1 MQPLYSGGYG
11 LYAYAVLDSAGRVLF
26 SSRNDGARAVLARR
40 IEPSATGSMRRRS
53 TGSVLFGVSVARPVG
68 QRMYWIQV
76 GQDLSHRDVIIDDVV
91 ALVLPARRLDHLPDP
106 AGAAPDRHPD
116 LPPRARAGARG
127 VDHGG
132 GDRAGAHRRAP
143 ARAGDA
149 GRDRA
154 AGSRRQPGVR
164 PSRGGLPRPA
174 RLHRRHGARAAHA
187 ACHHAR
193 PSRCRWSPGRCATR
207 CAPISST

>member
-1 MQPLYSGGYG
+1 MPCSIPT
-11 LYAYAVLDSAGRVLF
+11 GRVLF
-26 SSRNDGARAVLARR
+26 SSRTDGAAAVHARR
-40 IEPSATGSMRRRS
+40 AGACATGIVRRRS
-53 TGSVLFGVSVARPVG
+53 TGAVLFGVSVARPIG
-68 QRMYWIQV
+68 ERMYFDP
-76 GQDLSHRDVIIDDVV
+76 GRPGPGASRRHHRRRRH
-91 ALVLPARRLDHLPDP
+91 LVLPARRLDHLSDP
-106 AGAAPDRHPD
+106 AAAAADRHPD
-116 LPPRARAGARG
+116 LPPRARPGARG

-132 GDRAGAHRRAP
+132 GDRAAAHRRAP

-154 AGSRRQPGVR
+154 AGPCRQPGAR

-187 ACHHAR
+187 ARHHAR
-193 PSRCRWSPGRCATR
+193 ASRFAGARAGARRS